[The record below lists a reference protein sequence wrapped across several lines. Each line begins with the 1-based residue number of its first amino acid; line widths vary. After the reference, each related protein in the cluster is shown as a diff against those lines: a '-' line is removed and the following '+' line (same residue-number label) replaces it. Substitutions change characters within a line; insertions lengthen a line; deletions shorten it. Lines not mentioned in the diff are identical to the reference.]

1 MKLSPFSLP
10 LLVFTFSVISVA
22 QSHSPC
28 PTSLSTSNNPP
39 QIARTSDLICLV
51 PQVYG
56 RSGLVG
62 QNFGGPLNI
71 TSGHNV
77 HFQAAAVNAF
87 GPINSEIG
95 VQLSQLPLASPAS
108 GFIFSFNPSL
118 GVVTRSAESFGPILT
133 DRAETIGKNKLFLG
147 VSYQFFNFDQ
157 ADGVN
162 LRNFGA
168 VLTHEPEPTVCST
181 APATPGCPGMP
192 TYTHDIVATRNSLSL
207 KVHQVTI
214 VATYGITDRLDISL
228 AVPLLEV
235 RMDMY
240 SDADIFNFEP
250 PPVNHAFAPL
260 AAPSKYENFI
270 SPTNALFFNGNS
282 SRGIGDLVVRGKFLA
297 WKGEHSAVA
306 VGVDARLPTGD
317 ANNFLG
323 AGTWGVRPFATY
335 TYSGRISPHASVGFQ
350 GNGDS
355 VLAGN
360 VTTQPTTVAHLP
372 DIFTYS
378 AGVDAGI
385 VRRLSVS
392 FDFLGQ
398 SLRDAAKVASSSYTD
413 YVGVTHPDITTS
425 VGTVNQAS
433 VAGGFKANIVYNLL
447 FTANVL
453 YQVNHAG
460 LHSKPVPLAGLSYT
474 F

>member
-1 MKLSPFSLP
+1 LNS
-10 LLVFTFSVISVA
+10 TTG
-22 QSHSPC
+22 HS
-28 PTSLSTSNNPP
+28 
-39 QIARTSDLICLV
+39 
-51 PQVYG
+51 
-56 RSGLVG
+56 
-62 QNFGGPLNI
+62 
-71 TSGHNV
+71 V
-77 HFQAAAVNAF
+77 HFQAAAVNSF

-133 DRAETIGKNKLFLG
+133 DRAETIGKRKLFLG

-168 VLTHEPEPTVCST
+168 VLTHEPEPTVCAT
-181 APATPGCPGMP
+181 APLTPGCSTTGAP
-192 TYTHDIVATRNSLSL
+192 TYTHDIVATQNSVSL

-235 RMDMY
+235 RMGVF
-240 SDADIFNFEP
+240 SDANIFNFEP
-250 PPVNHAFAPL
+250 PPTNHAFATPTS
-260 AAPSKYENFI
+260 PSKYENFI
-270 SPTNALFFNGNS
+270 SPTQALFFNGNS
-282 SRGIGDLVVRGKFLA
+282 ARGIGDLVVRGKFLA
-297 WKGEHSAVA
+297 WKGEHSSVA
-306 VGVDARLPTGD
+306 VGVDGHLPTGD

-323 AGTWGVRPFATY
+323 AGSWGVRPFATY

-360 VTTQPTTVAHLP
+360 VTTQPTTNSHLP
-372 DIFTYS
+372 DILTYS

-398 SLRDAAKVASSSYTD
+398 SLRDAAKIASSTYTD
-413 YVGVTHPDITTS
+413 YVGNTHPDITTS

-433 VAGGFKANIVYNLL
+433 IAGGFKANLVRNLL
-447 FTANVL
+447 FTGNVL